1 MLLLYK
7 AAGRGPVPA
16 RKIIYIL
23 AFSLCSCYNLTQV
36 AKRPNIR
43 LTVNITGSV
52 VDVCKKRQRKNDP
65 GCIPR
70 ISRRIKEDRI

>member
-1 MLLLYK
+1 MLLLYR

-23 AFSLCSCYNLTQV
+23 AFSLCSCYNLTQA

-52 VDVCKKRQRKNDP
+52 VDVCRKRQKKNDP

-70 ISRRIKEDRI
+70 VLRRIKEDRI